1 MLVSEERCKD
11 FSLTIPFRQVFIIVA
26 IIITIATVIK
36 LHTHIWKTL
45 QVKTKMINSAG
56 ADVIQHMIDNF
67 EP

>member
-36 LHTHIWKTL
+36 LHIWKTL

>member
-1 MLVSEERCKD
+1 MLVSEEPCKD
-11 FSLTIPFRQVFIIVA
+11 LWLTIPFRQVFII
-26 IIITIATVIK
+26 IIIIVIVINN
-36 LHTHIWKTL
+36 LHTQIWKTL